1 MMFNRPLRCHLDLI
15 KPNIESIESTV
26 QGRQMQQQFN
36 HDIHSKDRKFQ
47 IKDTVFVEN
56 FSHGS
61 KWLAGTIEEIRGP
74 LMYMVRLP
82 DGRVLKRHVDH
93 IRNRTSM
100 EPYNSQDVIPS
111 YGENSS
117 FGPLLDNEEPQ
128 PEQPSQSSEQRSI
141 LVRSSSRI
149 QRPPDR
155 FHPDS

>member
-1 MMFNRPLRCHLDLI
+1 
-15 KPNIESIESTV
+15 
-26 QGRQMQQQFN
+26 
-36 HDIHSKDRKFQ
+36 
-47 IKDTVFVEN
+47 
-56 FSHGS
+56 
-61 KWLAGTIEEIRGP
+61 
-74 LMYMVRLP
+74 MVRLP

-100 EPYNSQDVIPS
+100 EPSNSQDVIPS

-128 PEQPSQSSEQRSI
+128 PEQPSQSSEQRSV

-155 FHPDS
+155 FRPDS